1 MKKITIDPLDPASVR
16 KALAALEKYERDVEK
31 AVDVYT
37 KELASIGREAAYWA
51 YSPAGVQLDV
61 ERIDNGHKIVAKHD
75 QIMFLEFGAGVTTQ
89 DHELSKPLGVPIE
102 PGSWSDSEEGAKVLY
117 NGELVGTYQA
127 WVKSGGRLYAKKDGS
142 YRYNRQ
148 PRAGMLEA
156 YKAIANGAKEAA
168 KEAAEVFE

>member
-1 MKKITIDPLDPASVR
+1 MKKITIDPLDPVSVR

-31 AVDVYT
+31 AADVYT

-61 ERIDNGHKIVAKHD
+61 ERIENGHKIVAKHD
-75 QIMFLEFGAGVTTQ
+75 QIMFLEFGAGVPTQ
-89 DHELSKPLGVPIE
+89 DHELSKPLGIPIE
-102 PGSWSDSEEGAKVLY
+102 PGSWSSSEEGA
-117 NGELVGTYQA
+117 GTFQA
-127 WVKSGGRLYAKKDGS
+127 WQESGGRLYAKKDGS

>member
-1 MKKITIDPLDPASVR
+1 MKKITIDPLDPVSVR

-31 AVDVYT
+31 AADVYT

-51 YSPAGVQLDV
+51 YSPASVQLDV
-61 ERIDNGHKIVAKHD
+61 ERVEKGHKIVAKHD

-102 PGSWSDSEEGAKVLY
+102 PGSWSSSKEGA
-117 NGELVGTYQA
+117 GTFQA
-127 WVKSGGRLYAKKDGS
+127 WQESGGRLHAKKDGS

-156 YKAIANGAKEAA
+156 YKAIVNGSKEAA

>member
-1 MKKITIDPLDPASVR
+1 MKKITIDPLDPVSVR

-31 AVDVYT
+31 AADVYT

-61 ERIDNGHKIVAKHD
+61 ERIENGHKIVAKHD
-75 QIMFLEFGAGVTTQ
+75 QIMFLEFGAGVPTQ
-89 DHELSKPLGVPIE
+89 DHELSKPLGIPIA
-102 PGSWSDSEEGAKVLY
+102 PGSWSDSEEGA
-117 NGELVGTYQA
+117 GTYQD

-168 KEAAEVFE
+168 KEAAEVFK